1 MQNMI
6 RSAVMLD
13 GVAHRC
19 ALSPSL
25 FNIYVIVMTEAVEA
39 EKQGVTV
46 GEDTLSVL
54 VFADYFVGISETTRR
69 NKSSRHYN
77 ILENGERQRT

>member
-1 MQNMI
+1 
-6 RSAVMLD
+6 
-13 GVAHRC
+13 
-19 ALSPSL
+19 
-25 FNIYVIVMTEAVEA
+25 MTEAVEA